1 MIKKIL
7 IIAFMTMAFF
17 PVSFSIVYAIDSTDL
32 KYITEIY
39 PPFNFEENGELKGV
53 AVDFLKEI
61 WSEMGVAEQKIEVL
75 PWARAYKTLQMD
87 KNTVLFSTT
96 RSVARES
103 LFKWAGPIKSNPI
116 GFIARKDSNI
126 KVNSLADIA
135 KYRLGTVRDDFC
147 ENVLQE
153 KGFDIKVLDR
163 VSKLSTNLK
172 KLKNKRIDLV
182 VNSVEGT
189 FIALEKEGYNPDDYV
204 AVGILS
210 DVPLSYAFHKD
221 VPRELVDKFQKVIDS
236 LESNRRKILEKYG
249 LKEQKQKTLE

>member
-1 MIKKIL
+1 MIRKIV
-7 IIAFMTMAFF
+7 IIAFIIMASVPF
-17 PVSFSIVYAIDSTDL
+17 SFSTLSAMDATDL

-39 PPFNFEENGELKGV
+39 PPFNFEENGKLKGI

-61 WSEMGVAEQKIEVL
+61 WIEMGTDEQKIEVL
-75 PWARAYKTLQMD
+75 PWARAYKMAQMK

-96 RSVARES
+96 RSPARES

-116 GFIARKDSNI
+116 GFVARKDSNI
-126 KVNSLADIA
+126 KVGSIVDLS

-147 ENVLQE
+147 ESVLQE
-153 KGFDIKVLDR
+153 KGFDIKTLDR

-189 FIALEKEGYNPDDYV
+189 FLALKKEGYNPDNYV
-204 AVGILS
+204 TVGILS

-221 VPRELVDKFQKVIDS
+221 VPQGLVDKFQKIIDS
-236 LESNRRKILEKYG
+236 LEIHRKKILDKYN
-249 LKEQKQKTLE
+249 LKEQTQKTLQ